1 MTAKPDDPDLR
12 EVIEREMWL
21 LDPRVRAS
29 AEAVTALLHEDFR
42 EFGASGRAWDRASVV
57 AELAADPGGDVGVSN
72 VEASRLAPDIVLV
85 TYVVT
90 RPGRRSLRSSVWR
103 RDASG
108 WRLLFHQ
115 GTTQR

>member
-1 MTAKPDDPDLR
+1 MTGKPDERVLR

-42 EFGASGRAWDRASVV
+42 EFGASGQGWDRESVV
-57 AELAADPGGDVGVSN
+57 AALAADPGGDVDVSN

-85 TYVVT
+85 TYVAA